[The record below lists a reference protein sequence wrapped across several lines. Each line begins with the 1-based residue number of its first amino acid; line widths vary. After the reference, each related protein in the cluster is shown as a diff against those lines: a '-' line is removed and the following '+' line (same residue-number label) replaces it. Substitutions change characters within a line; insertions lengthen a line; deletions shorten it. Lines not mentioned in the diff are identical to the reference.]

1 MYNLT
6 IIREPTE
13 NDGDTTTYGE
23 VLVFQSTDQSGIE
36 HKLKN
41 YLREHLYLYRT
52 DANVR
57 YGDIMFIVTHNG
69 VVIEHVNMTNTI
81 DFYNFTDTSKPLE
94 KYFST
99 VFDELRKKVSR
110 NDGFCTNIKLL
121 EANTKKN
128 LAKKYDEEHK
138 KNQEIQRL
146 HELMKKYP
154 NEVKH
159 GS

>member
-6 IIREPTE
+6 IIREPNE
-13 NDGDTTTYGE
+13 YDGNTTYGE
-23 VLVFQSTDQSGIE
+23 VLVFQSTEQSGIE
-36 HKLKN
+36 HKLKD
-41 YLREHLYLYRT
+41 YLRDHLYLHRT
-52 DANVR
+52 DANCN

-69 VVIEHVNMTNTI
+69 AVIEHMNMTNVM
-81 DFYNFTDTSKPLE
+81 DFYNYTDTSIPLDN
-94 KYFST
+94 YFST
-99 VFDELRKKVSR
+99 VFDALRR
-110 NDGFCTNIKLL
+110 NVAKNDRFCTNFRFL
-121 EANTKKN
+121 ETNTRKN
-128 LAKKYDEEHK
+128 LSNKYDEEHK

>member
-6 IIREPTE
+6 IIREP
-13 NDGDTTTYGE
+13 NDYEGNTIYGE
-23 VLVFQSTDQSGIE
+23 VLVFQSTEQSGIE
-36 HKLKN
+36 HKLKD
-41 YLREHLYLYRT
+41 YLRDHLYLYRT
-52 DANVR
+52 DANCN

-69 VVIEHVNMTNTI
+69 AVIEHVNMTNVM
-81 DFYNFTDTSKPLE
+81 DFYNYTDTSFPLDN
-94 KYFST
+94 YFST
-99 VFDELRKKVSR
+99 VFDALRKNVAK
-110 NDGFCTNIKLL
+110 NDRFCTNFRLL
-121 EANTKKN
+121 ETNTRKN
-128 LAKKYDEEHK
+128 LSKKYDEEHK

>member
-6 IIREPTE
+6 IIREPNE
-13 NDGDTTTYGE
+13 HDGDTIYGE
-23 VLVFQSTDQSGIE
+23 VLVFQSTEKSVIE
-36 HKLKN
+36 HKLKD
-41 YLREHLYLYRT
+41 YLRDHLYLYRT
-52 DANVR
+52 DAKCH

-69 VVIEHVNMTNTI
+69 VVIEHVNMTNAI
-81 DFYNFTDTSKPLE
+81 DFYNYTDTSSPLDN
-94 KYFST
+94 YFST
-99 VFDELRKKVSR
+99 VFDALRKNVAK
-110 NDGFCTNIKLL
+110 NDRFCTNFGLF
-121 EANTKKN
+121 ESNTRKQ
-128 LAKKYDEEHK
+128 LSKKYDIEHK